1 MAGTAIFD
9 LDRTITRAPTWTD
22 FLLRTNAA
30 RPAFWLRFPGIAARM
45 VGYKLGLTTRDA
57 IKSAG
62 IRSFTGL
69 PPAALT
75 KAGRDFIARRIARGD
90 LRPGAVAAIARHRAR
105 GDRLILITAAVDVV
119 AEPLA
124 GELGFDDVICTRIGW
139 SDTGPY
145 LLGRNCYGVEKL
157 RLLDALGP
165 LEPPV
170 YAYSDHISDLDLLTR
185 ADHGVAVNPSAALRR
200 AAPAHGLE
208 ITDFDRPEPASSPLE
223 SLP

>member
-22 FLLRTNAA
+22 FLIRTNAT
-30 RPAFWLRFPGIAARM
+30 RPMFWLRFPGIVARM
-45 VGYKLGLTTRDA
+45 VGYTLGLSTRDA

-62 IRSFTGL
+62 IRSFAGL
-69 PPAALT
+69 SPAALA
-75 KAGRDFIARRIARGD
+75 KAGRDFIAHRIARGD
-90 LRPGAVAAIARHRAR
+90 LRPGAVAAIARHRVR

-139 SDTGPY
+139 SGGRPH
-145 LLGRNCYGVEKL
+145 LSGRNCYGAEKL
-157 RLLDALGP
+157 RLLEALGP
-165 LEPPV
+165 LAPPV

-208 ITDFDRPEPASSPLE
+208 IRDFDRPDPAPSVLEPSR
-223 SLP
+223 